1 MAFGM
6 MSGMTTKTPERPNI
20 DIVYEYGLIQQK
32 KSKLSLSQ
40 RKWVIS
46 QFNKNYELI
55 INN

>member
-1 MAFGM
+1 M